1 MTRTVPQAT
10 ADAPR
15 RRDAQVGGDD
25 RFTLLVGDARERL
38 SELPDGIM
46 QACITSPPY
55 FGLRD
60 YGVDGQI
67 GLEGTPQ
74 EYVERLV
81 DVFREV
87 KRVLAGDG
95 TLWLNLG
102 DSYAGSW
109 GTSAL
114 WGVKPKDLLGI
125 PWRVAFALQADGWC
139 LRSDIVWA
147 KPNPMPESVRDRP
160 TRAHEYVFLLSK
172 SEWTGAVEPIS
183 LSDVDA
189 AWLAAMIDGEGTI
202 GIGPTSK
209 GGYQGY
215 LCIANSNRAI
225 LERAQHITGLGRV
238 AGTGKGTNRPVFR
251 WQVNSRQAAAVLYRI
266 RRFLIAKQRQ
276 ADLVLALQETHQ
288 RYGGNKKPQA
298 TTNKQHALYEQ
309 CKALNQGAE
318 IDVPANVAH
327 WRGGTYFYDHEAIKE
342 PAVSD
347 HPSGNGFKRPQ
358 SLSRQNKDG
367 TPKGKDEQW
376 ADVGGKRNRRSVWH
390 IPVRPFKGAHFA
402 VFPEALV
409 EPMALAG
416 SRPGDLV
423 LDPFTGSGT
432 TAVVALRHGRRFLGI
447 ELNPEYA
454 DMARERVRPLL
465 DERLRPLT
473 DEFSARWA
481 EYPEFYR
488 AHAQRR
494 RQER

>member
-38 SELPDGIM
+38 SELPDGIV

-87 KRVLAGDG
+87 KRVLADDG

-109 GTSAL
+109 GASAL

-172 SEWTGAVEPIS
+172 SE
-183 LSDVDA
+183 
-189 AWLAAMIDGEGTI
+189 
-202 GIGPTSK
+202 
-209 GGYQGY
+209 
-215 LCIANSNRAI
+215 R
-225 LERAQHITGLGRV
+225 
-238 AGTGKGTNRPVFR
+238 
-251 WQVNSRQAAAVLYRI
+251 
-266 RRFLIAKQRQ
+266 
-276 ADLVLALQETHQ
+276 
-288 RYGGNKKPQA
+288 
-298 TTNKQHALYEQ
+298 
-309 CKALNQGAE
+309 
-318 IDVPANVAH
+318 
-327 WRGGTYFYDHEAIKE
+327 YFYDHEAIKE

-409 EPMALAG
+409 EPMVLASTRPAGKHCDCDETIATPTG
-416 SRPGDLV
+416 SGPAHDPTLRTGRAGFNRERRAGEGTRPITRREQRHEAKQLRESPHRAEIEAMCGPAFAHYIRTDRSGARPLPPSIRSVLLARGWLTPAPPCECRDEPADLV

-432 TAVVALRHGRRFLGI
+432 TGVVALRHGRRFLGI

-481 EYPEFYR
+481 EHPEFYR
-488 AHAQRR
+488 AYAQRR